1 MALDAERKARDYLYG
16 RLLAAADC
24 MERFALVT
32 SEKKRDTNAARLMQ
46 RFADRP
52 CSTWKTIE
60 LSLIPYKARLGGRAK
75 KYQDVID
82 NVHSMFDPPEDYNS
96 DKKLSGEFLL
106 GYHCQRE
113 ALKPK
118 KDEPKSIEDDNLVE
132 E

>member
-1 MALDAERKARDYLYG
+1 MALDRKRKSRDYLYG
-16 RLLAAADC
+16 RLLAAADSL
-24 MERFALVT
+24 ERFALFA

-60 LSLIPYKARLGGRAK
+60 LSLVPYKARLGGRAK
-75 KYQDVID
+75 KYLDAID
-82 NVHSMFDPPEDYNS
+82 ETMQLFDPPEDFTS
-96 DKKLSGEFLL
+96 DKPLTGEFLL

-113 ALKPK
+113 DLKPK
-118 KDEPKSIEDDNLVE
+118 KDEPHSIEDDNLTE